1 MNHHI
6 DTFEKKTFV
15 YSVRKILKLPGD
27 SLKLIT
33 HPTGP
38 TSAAE
43 DTKPYKGKSPLF
55 RPIPLKAKFYG
66 SNEDCRRK

>member
-15 YSVRKILKLPGD
+15 YSVRKIIEVPGD

-33 HPTGP
+33 HSTGP

-43 DTKPYKGKSPLF
+43 DPKRYKDRSPLF
-55 RPIPLKAKFYG
+55 RPIPLKAEFYG